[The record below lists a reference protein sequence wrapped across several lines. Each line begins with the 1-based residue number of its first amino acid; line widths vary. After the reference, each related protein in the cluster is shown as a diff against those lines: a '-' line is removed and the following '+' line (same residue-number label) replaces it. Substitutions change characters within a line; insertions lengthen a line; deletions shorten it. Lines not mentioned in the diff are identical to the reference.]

1 MRKQRPRGAV
11 TREAVV
17 NAALTLVDKRG
28 MARLTVRALARVV
41 EAPPMSLYTHFANK
55 EELLDLMYQEV
66 SRRIYEDEQN
76 TSWQGE
82 LLALSKRVHR
92 TLGEHS
98 RWIDLLA
105 RSAAPKP
112 VAMRERVLQL
122 MVEDGL
128 PVEVALHGLS
138 AVILTSIG
146 LVLAN
151 LAMSGT
157 KGRSTLASR
166 FAKVKLAFD
175 SAPSM
180 AGPITKLALSK
191 VDRFDFERQLE
202 FTIRTVIGGLE
213 RQRAPHA
220 SARGASPDF

>member
-41 EAPPMSLYTHFANK
+41 EAPPMSLYTHFSNK
-55 EELLDLMYQEV
+55 EQLLDLMYEEI
-66 SRRIYEDEQN
+66 SRRIYEDEQS
-76 TSWQGE
+76 TSWQAE

-92 TLGEHS
+92 TLAEHS

-105 RSAAPKP
+105 RSTPPTP
-112 VAMRERVLQL
+112 VAMRERVLRL

-128 PVEVALHGLS
+128 SAEIALHGLS

-151 LAMSGT
+151 LTMSGS

-166 FAKVKLAFD
+166 FARVKSAFD
-175 SAPSM
+175 NAPAM
-180 AGPITKLALSK
+180 EGAITRLALSK

-202 FTIRTVIGGLE
+202 FTIRTVIAGLE
-213 RQRAPHA
+213 RQRSPVA
-220 SARGASPDF
+220 SA